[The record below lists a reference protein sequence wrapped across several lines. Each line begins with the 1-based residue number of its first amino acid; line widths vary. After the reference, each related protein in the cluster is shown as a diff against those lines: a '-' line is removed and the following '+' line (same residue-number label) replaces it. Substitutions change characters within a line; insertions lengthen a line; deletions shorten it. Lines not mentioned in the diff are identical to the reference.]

1 MPNQRHKLPKYGRRA
16 MLEQSAAGIA
26 GLAAGLIGGLTVP
39 VEAGQGAAA
48 RSAAPAART
57 RRYVTAHNAAG
68 KSFIQDKEI
77 VDVASLWSTTPEMLL
92 GASPSSEPKQVSRLT
107 GQTRC
112 FVAAI
117 VPSRDPK
124 PNLTNRIGFH
134 KTPGIAYCYV
144 LNGEVVFLV
153 DEEEVTV
160 KAGEIVVERNTMHSW
175 RNETNEPVR
184 MIITVVNATA

>member
-1 MPNQRHKLPKYGRRA
+1 MPKVQKSAKVGRRA

-26 GLAAGLIGGLTVP
+26 TLAAGLFGGLAAP
-39 VEAGQGAAA
+39 AEAGQQAAA
-48 RSAAPAART
+48 RSGAAAAKT

-68 KSFIQDKEI
+68 KSYIADKEL
-77 VDVASLWSTTPEMLL
+77 VDVNALWSTTPESLL
-92 GASPSSEPKQVSRLT
+92 GAAPSSEPKQVSRLT

-112 FVAAI
+112 FVTAI
-117 VPSRDPK
+117 PPSRDPK

-184 MIITVVNATA
+184 MVITVVNATV